1 MSYVDFKALIK
12 KINLKPKGVKEIVLE
27 VSDSAL
33 KGHLDKLAEMIDEKA
48 EIQIESTVVSYNV
61 TLNAQTNRPLTEY
74 KVNNDGIV
82 EQVKPQAEQLEAD
95 LDLPE
100 EKVQTK
106 EEKKEIDREHI
117 DQFILEGLAPHLE
130 GYPVN
135 FVDIVKRKVEGDSF
149 IKLSKELKIPS
160 EKVADLID
168 EYRKEVAPLAEAWWN
183 WKEGNEVAAE
193 TEKEEVETESEENEQ
208 KNEDSEQDSDESE
221 QQSEESE
228 QSKEDTDQD
237 GAA

>member
-1 MSYVDFKALIK
+1 MSYVDFKALVK

-48 EIQIESTVVSYNV
+48 EIQIESMVVNYNV

-74 KVNNDGIV
+74 KVNNNGVV
-82 EQVKPQAEQLEAD
+82 EEVKPTFEQLEAD

-100 EKVQTK
+100 EKIETK

-117 DQFILEGLAPHLE
+117 DAFIAAGLAPQLE
-130 GYPVN
+130 NYPEN
-135 FVDIVKRKVEGDSF
+135 FADIVKRKTEGESF
-149 IKLSKELKIPS
+149 SKLASELEIS
-160 EKVADLID
+160 SGTVADLID
-168 EYRKEVAPLAEAWWN
+168 DYRKEVAPLAEAWWE
-183 WKEGNEVAAE
+183 WKESQGETKTEENEPKNEEPVTE
-193 TEKEEVETESEENEQ
+193 TEEKEQETEESEHSEENE
-208 KNEDSEQDSDESE
+208 
-221 QQSEESE
+221 
-228 QSKEDTDQD
+228 DQD